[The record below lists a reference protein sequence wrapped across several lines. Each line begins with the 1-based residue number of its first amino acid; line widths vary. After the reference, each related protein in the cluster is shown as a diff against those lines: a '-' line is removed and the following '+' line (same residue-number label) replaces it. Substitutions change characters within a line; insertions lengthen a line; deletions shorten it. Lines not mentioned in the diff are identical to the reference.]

1 MGNENEK
8 EYLIKISIESNSVD
22 DPREPVIDEEVI
34 MPGGSLA
41 YDIDTIL
48 GDLIEKFESQI

>member
-34 MPGGSLA
+34 TPGGSLA

-48 GDLIEKFESQI
+48 SDLIEKFESQI